1 MIMLGCSTLFFGIA
15 TKKVTPS
22 TVRLYRNT
30 LISYFA
36 MGTVIVPEIFNPF
49 IYNKKWYE
57 FYVLIIDIELILK
70 ISIHLFF
77 SKILDG
83 FINIFKLKLFIKKW
97 IKIIYSSFSKISTH
111 LLLNFL

>member
-22 TVRLYRNT
+22 TVRLFRNT

-57 FYVLIIDIELILK
+57 FYVLKIDIELCLK
-70 ISIHLFF
+70 IFNHLFF
-77 SKILDG
+77 LKILDG
-83 FINIFKLKLFIKKW
+83 FINIIKLKFSIEKW
-97 IKIIYSSFSKISTH
+97 F
-111 LLLNFL
+111 